1 MTSQKTTA
9 KDFLHL
15 KQIPDPPKEPD
26 MRQNNTLLR
35 AFPALFAHFANRDD
49 VLLAGGGYI
58 LRETGQGIRGA
69 FAPDLVFT
77 ESVEYPEAIIQRNGY
92 VISEV
97 GKPPDFV
104 LEVASEGTGSRDY
117 TVKRT
122 GYAALGVRE
131 YWRFDCSGGRFH
143 DAPLAGDALV
153 DERYEPMPITTEP
166 DGRHWGYSPILGLEL
181 WWERE
186 SGREFGELTFRDPIT
201 GEFLRHPAEQEL
213 ALRAAEEQAREANSR
228 AYFAES
234 LVDSERAARIAAEAR
249 IAAMEAELRQL
260 RDE

>member
-15 KQIPDPPKEPD
+15 EQIPDPPKEPD
-26 MRQNNTLLR
+26 MRQSNTLSH

-49 VLLAGGGYI
+49 VLLGGGGYI
-58 LRETGQGIRGA
+58 LRETGQVIRGS

-77 ESVEYPEAIIQRNGY
+77 EGVEYPEAIIQRNGY

-97 GKPPDFV
+97 GKPPDLV
-104 LEVASEGTGSRDY
+104 LEVASPSTGYRDY

-122 GYAALGVRE
+122 GYAALGISE
-131 YWRFDCSGGRFH
+131 YWRFDCSGGKFH

-153 DERYEPMPITTEP
+153 DGQYEPMPIMTEP
-166 DGRHWGYSPILGLEL
+166 DGRQWGYSPILGLEL
-181 WWERE
+181 WWELK
-186 SGREFGELTFRDPIT
+186 SGREFADLTFRDPIA
-201 GEFLRHPAEQEL
+201 GAFLLDPAEQAL
-213 ALRAAEEQAREANSR
+213 ALRAAEEQARDANSR

-260 RDE
+260 RGE